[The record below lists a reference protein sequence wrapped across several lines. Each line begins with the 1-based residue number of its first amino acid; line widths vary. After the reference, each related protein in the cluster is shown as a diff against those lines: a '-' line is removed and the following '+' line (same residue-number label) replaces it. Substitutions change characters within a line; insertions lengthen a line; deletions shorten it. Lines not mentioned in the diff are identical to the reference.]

1 MQTSSLQNTT
11 ILYAQLALM
20 TTSVSTRKISNPVDS
35 ELSSLIS
42 AIKSGNT
49 AEAQGSLADLQM
61 MGQTNVN
68 PDSALG
74 LFLNSVS
81 AALSSYNIRGAQKA
95 LGAFEASSAQRV
107 PPVEPASAL
116 MLAPSAASGPGVG
129 TVGPDLL
136 NLLSAIHSGDAASA
150 QSAYGTLSNLIES
163 SGGSGGN
170 YGNLFGSGA
179 ESGSLYSLMAQIGA
193 ALNTGNLTRVQS
205 TMDQFMQNLSSGSL
219 VSATA

>member
-11 ILYAQLALM
+11 IVYAQLSLM
-20 TTSVSTRKISNPVDS
+20 ATSVTTRKVSNSVDG

-49 AEAQGSLADLQM
+49 TQAQGSLADLQM

-74 LFLNSVS
+74 LFLSSVS
-81 AALSSYNIRGAQKA
+81 ASLSSYNISGAQKA

-107 PPVEPASAL
+107 EPVTPASAL

-129 TVGPDLL
+129 AVGPDLL
-136 NLLSAIHSGDAASA
+136 NLFSAIHSGDAGSA
-150 QSAYGTLSNLIES
+150 QAAYGTLNNLLENS
-163 SGGSGGN
+163 AGN
-170 YGNLFGSGA
+170 AGNLFGSNA

-205 TMDQFMQNLSSGSL
+205 TMDKFMQNLSSGSL